1 MCVFLSH
8 SLRCSPKPHKEL
20 CSCCFGYLT
29 YRNCFFRQ
37 AALQELPSLLAA
49 PPCPPGLP
57 PSPHWKVNFLNGG
70 LLKRREGVT
79 CAANQARK
87 PASACLAACSANLG
101 LLVSEGCYACC
112 RTAFPTSLD
121 TYFFLSWLLSRC
133 VNTGAAF
140 LVLCWYVVSVAVL
153 IGRHVAPPGTA
164 L

>member
-20 CSCCFGYLT
+20 CSCRFGYLT
-29 YRNCFFRQ
+29 YRNCFFP
-37 AALQELPSLLAA
+37 PSGFAGAPL
-49 PPCPPGLP
+49 PPCRPPMPPRLTTLP
-57 PSPHWKVNFLNGG
+57 ALKGKFFKWGM
-70 LLKRREGVT
+70 LKRREGVT

-121 TYFFLSWLLSRC
+121 ICFFLFWLLSRC

-140 LVLCWYVVSVAVL
+140 LVLCWCVVSVAVL